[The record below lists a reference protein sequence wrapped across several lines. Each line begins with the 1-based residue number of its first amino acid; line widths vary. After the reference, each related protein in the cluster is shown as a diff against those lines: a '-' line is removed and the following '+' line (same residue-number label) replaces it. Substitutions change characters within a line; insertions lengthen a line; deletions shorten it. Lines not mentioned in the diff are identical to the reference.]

1 MFDKETN
8 TFFKSTIEL
17 YFHKKKVGCFT
28 GKNKVE
34 KNGDEGFF
42 ERVSGQPWAGE
53 CTKYFDWAHIISKRS
68 IVILGWCDDPKSM
81 PII

>member
-1 MFDKETN
+1 
-8 TFFKSTIEL
+8 
-17 YFHKKKVGCFT
+17 
-28 GKNKVE
+28 VE

-53 CTKYFDWAHIISKRS
+53 CTKYFDWAHIILKRS